1 MPLSRKCCWLDIHD
15 CVIQKFF
22 VRFLAKNVYN
32 EEIFHIFATD
42 NLLQALS
49 FNINR
54 LNTTEKLGLM
64 TKINSRLRS
73 TIKCFISQYIVFAL
87 MLAFII
93 PVRTAAQDYYPVHAT
108 VQVLPPY
115 SLYLSDYSNGFRD
128 RLVITLYN
136 RDLQQQTLD
145 CRLRLRISN
154 TSGFCIESR
163 DEVPQ
168 RSITVEPNVPLR
180 LTSQDIA
187 PYLQPGSVRQTGTL
201 RNGRLPE
208 GMMTF
213 SVQVVEQHTG
223 RILSPWASGR
233 AWLETKKPPMLV
245 MPEKDETV
253 AFADPQHILF
263 RWYPQHQ
270 GLLWSTGWQ
279 LYVKSM

>member
-1 MPLSRKCCWLDIHD
+1 
-15 CVIQKFF
+15 
-22 VRFLAKNVYN
+22 
-32 EEIFHIFATD
+32 
-42 NLLQALS
+42 
-49 FNINR
+49 
-54 LNTTEKLGLM
+54 M

-87 MLAFII
+87 VLSFVVPMR
-93 PVRTAAQDYYPVHAT
+93 VAAQDYHPVHAT

-128 RLVITLYN
+128 RLVVTLYN

-187 PYLQPGSVRQTGTL
+187 PYLQTGNKAHLKEVFNKEINGVEDFIETL
-201 RNGRLPE
+201 NE
-208 GMMTF
+208 DDQFVKIF
-213 SVQVVEQHTG
+213 S
-223 RILSPWASGR
+223 
-233 AWLETKKPPMLV
+233 LE
-245 MPEKDETV
+245 DI
-253 AFADPQHILF
+253 Q
-263 RWYPQHQ
+263 
-270 GLLWSTGWQ
+270 
-279 LYVKSM
+279 